1 MKPTFRLLAL
11 AHEPF
16 EPFFS
21 LTDEALR
28 AKGIVRRVATQA
40 FGFPCRVSLEH
51 AQIGDELLLLPFV
64 HHAVESPYRASGP
77 IFVRRG
83 VRQRELAAGEVPP
96 YVTQRLM
103 SIRAYD
109 ATNMMLAAEVC
120 EGTLV
125 AAQLERFFADENVAY
140 VQLHNAKYGCY
151 SCQAVRAD

>member
-1 MKPTFRLLAL
+1 MNPTFRLLAL
-11 AHEPF
+11 AHEQF
-16 EPFFS
+16 EPLFS
-21 LTDEALR
+21 LSNEALR
-28 AKGIVRRVATQA
+28 SKGIVRRVATQTP
-40 FGFPCRVSLEH
+40 GFPCRVSLED

-83 VRQRELAAGEVPP
+83 ARTRQLVAGEVPP

-109 ATNMMLAAEVC
+109 ATSMMLAAEVC
-120 EGTLV
+120 DGTFV
-125 AAQLERFFADENVAY
+125 AAQLERFFADKNVAY
-140 VQLHNAKYGCY
+140 AQLHNAKHGCY